1 VLSFFTAPEGGIVL
15 LTHSNSHRF
24 VNLRTLALFAA
35 AFLLAIAAPAR
46 AQKTK
51 IKQVPEPP
59 SAPVAVNHVI
69 DLDIAQM
76 LGAWQIGDVEKMRKF
91 YADDVLI
98 VSEAWQPPIYTWAN
112 YLPAYQSQHAR
123 MTSIHLDRTNT
134 VIRVNENSAWAT
146 YQWELTTTV
155 DGNKIAARGDTTLV
169 FQKRD
174 GNWLIV
180 LNHTSVAPD
189 AAPAP
194 AAKPNL

>member
-1 VLSFFTAPEGGIVL
+1 ML
-15 LTHSNSHRF
+15 LTCPNLRRN
-24 VNLRTLALFAA
+24 VNLRALALLAV
-35 AFLLAIAAPAR
+35 AFLLAIAAPAH

-59 SAPVAVNHVI
+59 PAPVAVNHVI

-76 LGAWQIGDVEKMRKF
+76 LGAWQIGDAEKMHKF
-91 YADDVLI
+91 YADDVLV

-123 MTSIHLDRTNT
+123 MAAIHLDRTNT
-134 VIRVNENSAWAT
+134 VIRAKDNSAWAT

-155 DGNKIAARGDTTLV
+155 DGNKISARGDTTLV
-169 FQKRD
+169 FEKRD

-194 AAKPNL
+194 KSGTP